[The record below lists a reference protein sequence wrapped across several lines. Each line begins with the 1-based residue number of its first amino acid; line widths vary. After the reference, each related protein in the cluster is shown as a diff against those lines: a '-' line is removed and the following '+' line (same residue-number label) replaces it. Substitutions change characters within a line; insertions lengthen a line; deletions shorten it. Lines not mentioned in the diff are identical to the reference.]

1 MKKEITTGQLLGAA
15 VSILVPLIVFFWTMS
30 NKVTKL
36 EERTGTLEA
45 NQTRIEKF
53 MERMSNSMEELS
65 KGQTQILIKVENKK
79 DR

>member
-65 KGQTQILIKVENKK
+65 RGQTQILIKVENKK